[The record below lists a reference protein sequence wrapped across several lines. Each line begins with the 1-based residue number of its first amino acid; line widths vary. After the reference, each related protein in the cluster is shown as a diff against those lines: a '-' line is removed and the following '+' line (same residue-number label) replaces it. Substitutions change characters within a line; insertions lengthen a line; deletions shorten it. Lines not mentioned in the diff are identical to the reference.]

1 MKKINNW
8 GFSLIELL
16 VVITIL
22 AIISVVAYTNFSG
35 STGKAKNAKKLND
48 ITSIETGLQTFYQDK
63 NYYPMPSDYTP
74 VTGVWWNVWW
84 YDDTKDSQLNNTL
97 VIVKTWDTID
107 SLTSWAWWWKV
118 NLVWWASQVWA
129 KWVIDST
136 VLNKQYLSQE
146 LYDPSLKDIKIWNNN
161 TFKDYWV
168 WKYVYWV
175 FAKPPLAWVWNTNWK
190 KWQAYNVA
198 VTLTDDQKWYLTK
211 IVWNFDNNSCTGC
224 PKSLI
229 WSGTTDANLVD
240 WSSSANWDPINPNDT
255 IPYPVEWF

>member
-1 MKKINNW
+1 MNKINKS

-35 STGKAKNAKKLND
+35 STGKAKNSKKLQD

-63 NYYPMPSDYTP
+63 YYYPMPSASTA
-74 VTGVWWNVWW
+74 TNVWW
-84 YDDTKDSQLNNTL
+84 VDLTKPASLNNTINTTSGAGGEINTLNSWSGWWL
-97 VIVKTWDTID
+97 VY
-107 SLTSWAWWWKV
+107 LSWTVTA
-118 NLVWWASQVWA
+118 VWA
-129 KWVIDST
+129 KWVMDSS

-146 LYDPSLKDIKIWNNN
+146 LYDPSLKDIKLTTTNN

-175 FAKPPLAWVWNTNWK
+175 YTKITPTSGSK

-198 VTLTDDQKWYLTK
+198 VTLTDDQKWYISK
-211 IVWNFDNNSCTGC
+211 IIWNFDASTCTNC
-224 PKSLI
+224 PDSLI
-229 WSGTTDANLVD
+229 WSGTAWINLKD
-240 WSSSANWDPINPNDT
+240 WNSSMTGSYSDSNER
-255 IPYPVEWF
+255 IPYPVDWF